1 MLSVKIQE
9 SVDPIPEKGVRTHL
23 CEVFKLV
30 QAKFF
35 QRPAILIEDEFGE
48 VDVLGS
54 DL

>member
-9 SVDPIPEKGVRTHL
+9 PVDPIPEEGVRTHL

-30 QAKFF
+30 HAKFF
-35 QRPAILIEDEFGE
+35 QRPTIFIEDEFGE
-48 VDVLGS
+48 VYVLGS